1 MYYFRKQLTDK
12 FERTTVGTHSYS
24 FSTAG
29 FSLGFLD
36 LSENTINV
44 STHSKIVIRKRQ
56 KSKVYWLFGI
66 FD

>member
-24 FSTAG
+24 LSTAE
-29 FSLGFLD
+29 FSVGFLD

-44 STHSKIVIRKRQ
+44 STNSKIVIRKRQ
-56 KSKVYWLFGI
+56 KK
-66 FD
+66 